1 MIFLYKILIVQIL
14 LTSTLFGALKDKSA
28 MVYYGEN
35 ISYSMV
41 GIHDYIIVQPELINV
56 YSHGFK
62 IYKDKM
68 YAYVSINEIQ
78 ENIKEYQY
86 VDESWVVSENKDWNS
101 KVLDIKNRDYQEFIF
116 KRLIEPRMKD
126 GFQNFFFDTLD
137 SYQLATTTDE
147 EREASRKELVHFM
160 KEFHR
165 RYPDAKLIINRGFD
179 IIDEVYKGIEAVLFE
194 SYYQGLGGVTGYKK
208 ISDGDREW
216 LDIHLDKIKAYGI
229 DIISLEYLDANNIE
243 SEAQNVIDSIKQRD
257 MIPYVSHRELVI
269 YGKSSKNAV
278 KREVFTLIDE
288 SKDDRLL
295 QLATKQG
302 ALVLEYMGYIQKV
315 HSIKKGLPNI
325 DKMRHFSGVILWMDK
340 SKKNSKELIEW
351 INKLISIGIK
361 VSFLSSFSGLENDK
375 YLKYLG
381 IKVSSNAKYKKK
393 ILHKDKMLSYEIEP
407 TLSGRSRKIKIK
419 AENIIKPLLVYK
431 LENNKK
437 STVAAITNWGGYA
450 VNESF
455 MTYMNESDLWIINP
469 FEFIQQS
476 LRLKNL
482 IVPDVT
488 TQNGNRLLFT
498 HIDGDGIMN
507 RVEGDKERFSGEVIL
522 EDILKSY
529 KIPHSVS
536 VIGAEIDADGLY
548 PELSEKMMDIA
559 RDMYKLDNVEAVTH
573 TFTHP
578 FDWGMIINDNL
589 DKKYRLKVPNYEFSL
604 ERELS
609 QSIRDINKNL
619 IPKDKPLAKTVFWSG
634 NCMPRINALEH
645 IYKNGI
651 LNMNGGDTII
661 TIDNPWLS
669 NIAPLGIERG
679 DYYQIYTGAQ
689 NENVYT
695 NDWLG
700 PFWGFK
706 RVVQTFKL
714 TNSPRRLKP
723 IDIYYHIYSG
733 SKMAS
738 LKALKYVF
746 NWAIKQDVMPIFTS
760 EYILKVM
767 DYYVVSMA
775 NNKNDWLVDG
785 MNDLT
790 TIRIEKE
797 GASVDFSKS
806 KSVIGIQHFEN
817 HTYLSLDNSTKHYF
831 TTSNNDDYKDESYLI
846 SSNAKTVV
854 YKNNGKNKR
863 ISFKGYVELKLDFH
877 IADGCKIYS
886 KPRARKIKRDSYSTK
901 LLYRNIKSAV
911 IDIKCK

>member
-14 LTSTLFGALKDKSA
+14 LISTLFGALKDKSA

-62 IYKDKM
+62 IYKEKM
-68 YAYVSINEIQ
+68 YAYVSINEID

-86 VDESWVVSENKDWNS
+86 VDESWIVSENKDWGS

-116 KRLIEPRMKD
+116 KRLIEPRIKD

-137 SYQLATTTDE
+137 SYHLVAKTKE
-147 EREASRKELVHFM
+147 EKEASRLELVHFIN
-160 KEFHR
+160 EFHK
-165 RYPDAKLIINRGFD
+165 RYPTSKLIINRGFEV
-179 IIDEVYKGIEAVLFE
+179 IDDVHNSLEAVLFE
-194 SYYQGLGGVTGYKK
+194 SYYTGIATDHTGYKK
-208 ISDGDREW
+208 ISDSDREW
-216 LDIHLDKIKAYGI
+216 LDIYLDKIKKYNI
-229 DIISLEYLDANNIE
+229 DIISLEYMDANDLKNKSQKI
-243 SEAQNVIDSIKQRD
+243 IDKIKQRK
-257 MIPYVSHRELVI
+257 MIPYVSNRALTI

-288 SKDDRLL
+288 TATDRMDLFSHR
-295 QLATKQG
+295 QG
-302 ALVLEYMGYIQKV
+302 ALVLEYLGYIQKLYDV
-315 HSIKKGLPNI
+315 NQGLPEM
-325 DKMRHFSGVILWMDK
+325 DTMRHYSGVIIWLERYYHTPKILFEWL
-340 SKKNSKELIEW
+340 KKVEL
-351 INKLISIGIK
+351 LGIK
-361 VSFLSSFSGLENDK
+361 IVFAYNFSGLENSK
-375 YLKYLG
+375 YLKKLG
-381 IKVSSNAKYKKK
+381 IKIISKAQ
-393 ILHKDKMLSYEIEP
+393 E
-407 TLSGRSRKIKIK
+407 KIKILVQDK
-419 AENIIKPLLVYK
+419 MMAYEVEPSLSRTNNRIKVKNLVKPLLKYK
-431 LENNKK
+431 LEDGK
-437 STVAAITNWGGYA
+437 SSTIAGITQWGGYA

-455 MTYMNESDLWIINP
+455 IIELNQDNLWVVNP
-469 FEFIQQS
+469 FEFFKQT
-476 LRLKNL
+476 LRLKTL

-488 TQNGNRLLFT
+488 TENGKRLLFA
-498 HIDGDGIMN
+498 HVDGDGMIN
-507 RVEGDKERFSGEVIL
+507 RVEGNQNRFSGEVIL
-522 EDILKSY
+522 NQILKPY
-529 KIPHSVS
+529 KIPHSIS
-536 VIGAEIDADGLY
+536 FIGAEIDADGLY
-548 PELSEKMMDIA
+548 PEISEKMTRIAKDI
-559 RDMYKLDNVEAVTH
+559 YKLDNVEAATH

-578 FDWGMIINDNL
+578 FRWDKIINDNL
-589 DKKYRLKVPNYEFSL
+589 DKKYRLKVQNYKFSL

-619 IPKDKPLAKTVFWSG
+619 IPKNKLLAKTVFWSG

-651 LNMNGGDTII
+651 LNMNGGDTSI
-661 TIDNPWLS
+661 TINNPWLS
-669 NIAPLGIERG
+669 YIAPLGVERG

-689 NENVYT
+689 NENIYT

-706 RVVQTFKL
+706 KVVQTFKL

-746 NWAIKQDVMPIFTS
+746 NWAIKQDVMPIFIS

-806 KSVIGIQHFEN
+806 KSVTGIQHFEN

-901 LLYRNIKSAV
+901 LSYRNIKSAV